1 MEGVGAEHQ
10 RGLGTC
16 PRVKPRLASDIN
28 SGPCVR
34 DSDYLLLLSHPHSH
48 PRFQTPHFL
57 QMGKGRSTHFLIF
70 IHRTLFFFF
79 FFFLLFIITP
89 MAYGG
94 SQARGQIGAVAAIPH
109 HSHSNARSDP
119 HLPPTPQLTA
129 TLDP

>member
-48 PRFQTPHFL
+48 PFSDSTLLADRK
-57 QMGKGRSTHFLIF
+57 GKI
-70 IHRTLFFFF
+70 
-79 FFFLLFIITP
+79 
-89 MAYGG
+89 
-94 SQARGQIGAVAAIPH
+94 Q
-109 HSHSNARSDP
+109 
-119 HLPPTPQLTA
+119 
-129 TLDP
+129 